1 MDSGTALEILI
12 WHPGWM
18 KISRILYRVR
28 QFWDALRYKPLTN
41 GELAP
46 AHSVLTGEE
55 MALFIRLQSSEQA
68 HALRVLRTLQERGET
83 HPDLLT
89 AALLHDVGKS
99 CHPLR
104 LWERVVIVLGKKFF
118 PKSVHTWGRS
128 KPQGWARPFVVASE
142 HPLWGAELSQKAG
155 ASPLAVH
162 LIREHQNE
170 LPPLEF
176 STLESQLLSLLQ
188 EADHQN

>member
-1 MDSGTALEILI
+1 
-12 WHPGWM
+12 M
-18 KISRILYRVR
+18 KIHRILYRFR
-28 QFWDALRYKPLTN
+28 QFLEALRRRPLAP

-46 AHSVLTGEE
+46 ARSVLAKEE
-55 MALFIRLQSSEQA
+55 MALFVLLQPSEQA
-68 HALRVLRTLQERGET
+68 HALRVFKTLLEKGET

-99 CHPLR
+99 CHPLQ
-104 LWERVVIVLGKKFF
+104 LWERVIIVLGKKFF
-118 PKSVHTWGRS
+118 PKSVQTWGCR

-155 ASPLAVH
+155 TSPLAVR
-162 LIREHQNE
+162 LIQEHQNE
-170 LPPLEF
+170 LPFQEF
-176 STLESQLLSLLQ
+176 STLENQLLALLQ